1 LTDFR
6 HILKYKILRKFVHWV
21 PRFSMRGRTD
31 RQKEGQT
38 GRHDE
43 ANSRFSQ
50 LCDKSMVLIN
60 TTSLKTI
67 SGEDFSKRTG
77 HK

>member
-1 LTDFR
+1 
-6 HILKYKILRKFVHWV
+6 
-21 PRFSMRGRTD
+21 MRGRTD